1 MRLSIIFLPL
11 SDIPL
16 LLYPGFRFVLCQL
29 KATIVFVCCYVVGY
43 SCMQH
48 YFNVDAIQRPVSS
61 LQAQLPPKSTYKR
74 GLVHKILVHLSS
86 GNVGSVIPML
96 LAIACRKV
104 WNMWMFTIANIAFKT
119 KRMELIR
126 KPIGRGKIGCV
137 RNRVNVLA

>member
-1 MRLSIIFLPL
+1 
-11 SDIPL
+11 
-16 LLYPGFRFVLCQL
+16 
-29 KATIVFVCCYVVGY
+29 
-43 SCMQH
+43 MQH

-104 WNMWMFTIANIAFKT
+104 WN
-119 KRMELIR
+119 
-126 KPIGRGKIGCV
+126 V
-137 RNRVNVLA
+137 